1 MATYTYPLERQDD
14 YKGRI
19 TFRPIVYSP
28 PEVNTSGLG
37 DFFRRGSGEGLAS
50 RFTETGA
57 FATAEATSAT
67 AEATRVL
74 SGQGFIEY
82 GPNIDIEPVGDP
94 TVKASNEFTD
104 RSKGVILYLPTA
116 FIVNDQMNY
125 EQLNLGPI
133 GATAEAGM
141 KAGQGAIGA
150 LARGAGQAA
159 SSMVG
164 LLTGSVTD
172 QRAARLAA
180 VRLAQAA
187 PIGEVG
193 ANAVGSAL
201 GVAVNPN
208 TRALFRS
215 VGLRE
220 FSFSFQLIASSAN
233 EADEIERIVKFFR
246 EEMYPDTINVPGG
259 LNVPVG
265 YEFPNKFEIV
275 IDYNNTQVGTRIL
288 PSFLRSAQVTYNPN
302 NMGYHRDG
310 KPSEVSMT
318 LSFGESKTLTKQDIR
333 DGY

>member
-37 DFFRRGSGEGLAS
+37 GFFRRGSGEGLAS

-57 FATAEATSAT
+57 FEAIQTAEPFGG
-67 AEATRVL
+67 R
-74 SGQGFIEY
+74 
-82 GPNIDIEPVGDP
+82 GPDIDIEPVGDQI
-94 TVKASNEFTD
+94 VQASNEFTD

-141 KAGQGAIGA
+141 KAGQGAMGA

-187 PIGEVG
+187 PIGETG

-246 EEMYPDTINVPGG
+246 EEMYPDTINIPGG

>member
-37 DFFRRGSGEGLAS
+37 DFFRRGAGEGLAS
-50 RFTETGA
+50 RFTESGA
-57 FATAEATSAT
+57 FTSTAD
-67 AEATRVL
+67 RL
-74 SGQGFIEY
+74 DFIEN
-82 GPNIDIEPVGDP
+82 GIGPVAPNIDTEPFGDVV
-94 TVKASNEFTD
+94 TAGNEFTD

-133 GATAEAGM
+133 GAIAEAGM

-164 LLTGSVTD
+164 LLTGTVTD

-187 PIGEVG
+187 PIGEAG

-201 GVAVNPN
+201 GVSVNPN

-246 EEMYPDTINVPGG
+246 EEMYPDTINIPGG
-259 LNVPVG
+259 LAVPVG
-265 YEFPNKFEIV
+265 YEFPNKFEII
-275 IDYNNTQVGTRIL
+275 IDYNNTRVGTRIL